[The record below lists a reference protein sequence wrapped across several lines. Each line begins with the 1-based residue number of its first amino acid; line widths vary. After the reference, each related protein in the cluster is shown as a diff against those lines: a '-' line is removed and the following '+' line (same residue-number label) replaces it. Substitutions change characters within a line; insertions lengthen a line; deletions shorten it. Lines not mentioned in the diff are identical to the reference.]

1 MENQIVWEENTLH
14 DFTNKDQLARHN
26 LHENPLFSDEGLI
39 KIIDA
44 YPRELL
50 EVFTMGYNPVA
61 WGEWFLGRSN
71 NLDGRQLMEAVKAGR
86 IWLNLRKT
94 NCAIPETQ
102 KLCDSLFAEIKEKT
116 GIQTMKQD
124 MGLLISSPN
133 AHVFYHADM
142 PLVMLVQIRG
152 TKKVHL
158 YPPNAPFITNE
169 NLEDIALKAQ
179 DEQLKFNPEWDKSAY
194 IHDLKP
200 GEFLTW
206 RQNAP
211 HRIVNHDCV
220 NVSFSIEFMT
230 TKAAWRAN
238 LLYANG
244 LLRRLFGLNPSL
256 EKSNKIFEAI
266 KIIYARFIK
275 AMGGYRGPN
284 RLPVPKF
291 TLDDVNLGELHFDKD
306 VAPPSVGKKAA

>member
-1 MENQIVWEENTLH
+1 MDNQIVWAENTLK
-14 DFTNKDQLARHN
+14 DFTNSDQLAHHN
-26 LHENPLFSDEGLI
+26 LHNNPLFSDEGLI

-50 EVFTMGYNPVA
+50 EVFTMGYNPIA
-61 WGEWFLGRSN
+61 WGEWFLGRRN
-71 NLDGRQLMEAVKAGR
+71 NLDGRQLMEAVKQGR

-94 NCAIPETQ
+94 NSAVPQTQ
-102 KLCDSLFAEIKEKT
+102 ELCDAIFSEIKEKT
-116 GIQTMKQD
+116 GVQTMKQD

-152 TKKVHL
+152 TKKVYL
-158 YPPNAPFITNE
+158 YPPNSPFITNE

-179 DEQLKFNPEWDKSAY
+179 DEQLKFNPDWDKDAY

-230 TKAAWRAN
+230 PKAAWRAN

-244 LLRRLFGLNPSL
+244 CLRRFFGLKPSL
-256 EKSNKIFEAI
+256 EKSVKIFEPL
-266 KIIYARFIK
+266 KIIYARIVK
-275 AMGGYRGPN
+275 LMGGYKGPN
-284 RLPVPKF
+284 KLPVPKF
-291 TLDDVNLGELHFDKD
+291 TLDDKNIGEIIFDD
-306 VAPPSVGKKAA
+306 GISPPNPQKKAA